1 MTDGQVE
8 IRDDGFAIESFTD
21 ARKRNQRLLRAC
33 LRHFSTQSDENQVT
47 A

>member
-33 LRHFSTQSDENQVT
+33 LRHFSHSV
-47 A
+47 